1 MSTAVTEGGPA
12 RRQKAAALQSA
23 GSVTSDMKGT
33 PSSRLFPTP
42 VLCARGSP
50 PPRAG
55 VWRGCAAPL
64 PSPLALGG
72 ARGRAR
78 NCGIRRCSTA
88 APGPPRRDW
97 AEHGPGRAG
106 GAAAGAGRK
115 GEGWRREEEQAA
127 TSLSPAACLRGD
139 EDGGAGVPATAAV
152 VAVRRDRTAQ
162 RAACVSAEGGVPAC
176 RRP

>member
-23 GSVTSDMKGT
+23 GSVTSDIKGT

-64 PSPLALGG
+64 LSPLALGG

-88 APGPPRRDW
+88 APGAPRRDW

-106 GAAAGAGRK
+106 PRALRLGLGGKGR
-115 GEGWRREEEQAA
+115 
-127 TSLSPAACLRGD
+127 
-139 EDGGAGVPATAAV
+139 DGGGRRSRQPRHFPRPRVYVEMKMAAPASPP
-152 VAVRRDRTAQ
+152 RQ
-162 RAACVSAEGGVPAC
+162 LSSL
-176 RRP
+176 